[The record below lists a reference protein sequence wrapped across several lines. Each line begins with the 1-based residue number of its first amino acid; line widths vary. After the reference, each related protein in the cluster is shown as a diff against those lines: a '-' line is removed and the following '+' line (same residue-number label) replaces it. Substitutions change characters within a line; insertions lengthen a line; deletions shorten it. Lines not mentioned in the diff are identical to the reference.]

1 MHAVSRDRV
10 TLPPIARAASALRI
24 RSRCEQLPRRDDPC
38 RTFGIVNDVKVK
50 NLIAQLRLT
59 QAFDRLVNRP
69 ILPPQKEIGPYV
81 SQMRYQ
87 RRAERRFFLF

>member
-1 MHAVSRDRV
+1 
-10 TLPPIARAASALRI
+10 
-24 RSRCEQLPRRDDPC
+24 
-38 RTFGIVNDVKVK
+38 
-50 NLIAQLRLT
+50 LRLT